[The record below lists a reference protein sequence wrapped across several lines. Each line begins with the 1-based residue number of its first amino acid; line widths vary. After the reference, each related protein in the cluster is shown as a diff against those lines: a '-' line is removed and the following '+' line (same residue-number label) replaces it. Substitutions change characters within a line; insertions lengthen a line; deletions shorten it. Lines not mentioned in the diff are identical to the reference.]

1 MKYKPIL
8 NLCLLSVFLLMVPV
22 SCDDWTEMEIHDSE
36 INGFKEQNPEQYAA
50 YTQKLRAYKA
60 AKHALVYARLDNAP
74 EVSSSEK
81 DFLRALPDSI
91 DLVSMRNVDASAAE
105 GLNAALSALSA
116 AIDAVRAGTF
126 DGVTLASA
134 SSVDESVVKTLA
146 DALEQ
151 TDCLLIFEGT
161 PLLVSEAQRSVF
173 DYYIVDVSAAA
184 DDYDLEMA
192 INHALNW
199 GVSAERLMLG
209 SVHGRTVIDNDKTV
223 HSSLN
228 RAAYFAQNAG
238 PLAGVGI
245 YDVGTD
251 YYNSDI
257 IYKQTR
263 GLIQQLNPAK
273 GK

>member
-1 MKYKPIL
+1 
-8 NLCLLSVFLLMVPV
+8 
-22 SCDDWTEMEIHDSE
+22 
-36 INGFKEQNPEQYAA
+36 
-50 YTQKLRAYKA
+50 
-60 AKHALVYARLDNAP
+60 
-74 EVSSSEK
+74 
-81 DFLRALPDSI
+81 
-91 DLVSMRNVDASAAE
+91 MRNAGRLSGFDREDMKLVRTDYGTRVLYYVDASAAE

-151 TDCLLIFEGT
+151 TDCPADIRRNSVAG
-161 PLLVSEAQRSVF
+161 VEAQRSVF
-173 DYYIVDVSAAA
+173 DYYIVDVSASA

-245 YDVGTD
+245 Y
-251 YYNSDI
+251 
-257 IYKQTR
+257 
-263 GLIQQLNPAK
+263 
-273 GK
+273 

>member
-1 MKYKPIL
+1 
-8 NLCLLSVFLLMVPV
+8 
-22 SCDDWTEMEIHDSE
+22 
-36 INGFKEQNPEQYAA
+36 
-50 YTQKLRAYKA
+50 
-60 AKHALVYARLDNAP
+60 
-74 EVSSSEK
+74 
-81 DFLRALPDSI
+81 
-91 DLVSMRNVDASAAE
+91 MRNAGRLSGFDREDMKLVRTDYGTRVLYYVDASAAE
-105 GLNAALSALSA
+105 GLNAALSA

-126 DGVTLASA
+126 DGVALASA

-146 DALEQ
+146 DALGQ

-209 SVHGRTVIDNDKTV
+209 SVHGRTVTDNDKTV

-238 PLAGVGI
+238 SLAGVGI

-257 IYKQTR
+257 ICKQTR